1 MQEFFIK
8 LLEYFVKFNDW
19 LFSPVDG
26 FVEKMP
32 LSDWVL
38 DAVLDS
44 IHMLGFLFVVFLVI
58 ELIEFYYSG
67 KMYKIVS
74 ASKKSGP
81 ILGALAASVP
91 QCGFSMIA
99 STLYTKKLITRGT
112 LLAVYLATSDE
123 ALPVLLS
130 EPEKLSLVLP
140 LVFTKIAIALI
151 AGYSVDF
158 FLKNDKTLPKTLQD
172 APEDEHGYGCCNHE
186 VGRPRKR
193 DILLHPV
200 MHTLNVFIFVLIITL
215 LINYGVF
222 RAGGEENL
230 GHYFLSDS
238 IFQPVITALFGL
250 IPNCAVSIA
259 ITLMLMKGAI
269 GFGSAIAGL
278 CSGAGLGLLV
288 LYKKNS
294 SFKDSLKITGIL
306 LLISIISGILIQTF
320 YY

>member
-91 QCGFSMIA
+91 QCGFSIIA

>member
-26 FVEKMP
+26 FVEKIP
-32 LSDWVL
+32 LPDWAL

-91 QCGFSMIA
+91 QCGFSIIA
-99 STLYTKKLITRGT
+99 STLYTRKLITRGT

-151 AGYSVDF
+151 AGYAVDF
-158 FLKNDKTLPKTLQD
+158 FLKHDKNLPQTSQNDT
-172 APEDEHGYGCCNHE
+172 EDEHGCCHHE

-193 DILLHPV
+193 DILLHPLV
-200 MHTLNVFIFVLIITL
+200 HTLNVFIFVLIITL

-222 RAGGEENL
+222 KAGGEENL
-230 GHYFLSDS
+230 GQYFLSDS
-238 IFQPVITALFGL
+238 IFQPVITAIFGL

-288 LYKKNS
+288 LYKKNP

>member
-32 LSDWVL
+32 LPDWVL

-91 QCGFSMIA
+91 QCGFSIIA

-158 FLKNDKTLPKTLQD
+158 FLKNDKTLPKTVQD
-172 APEDEHGYGCCNHE
+172 ASGDEQGYGCCNHE

-200 MHTLNVFIFVLIITL
+200 MHTLNVFIFVLVITL